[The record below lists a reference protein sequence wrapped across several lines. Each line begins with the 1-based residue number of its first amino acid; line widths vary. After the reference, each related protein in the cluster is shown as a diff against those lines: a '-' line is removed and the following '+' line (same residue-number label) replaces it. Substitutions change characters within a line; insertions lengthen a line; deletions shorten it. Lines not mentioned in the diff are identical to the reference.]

1 MCAKVKHKAS
11 PIEKK
16 IERSRNS
23 GYIDLNI
30 TVLQILRGLTVFS
43 SIQQSYE
50 HCDKLVK
57 DEREAE
63 LSSEVSPEM
72 MSDKEKDVC
81 HQPHYRSRSL
91 NSFIKK
97 FGSKLDSTK
106 GIEKYP
112 RLNRRLGSPHEK
124 PIPE

>member
-1 MCAKVKHKAS
+1 M
-11 PIEKK
+11 
-16 IERSRNS
+16 
-23 GYIDLNI
+23 
-30 TVLQILRGLTVFS
+30 FS

-50 HCDKLVK
+50 HRGKVVK
-57 DEREAE
+57 DEKEAE

-72 MSDKEKDVC
+72 ISDKEKDVC
-81 HQPHYRSRSL
+81 HKPHYRSRSL

-97 FGSKLDSTK
+97 LDSKLYSTK
-106 GIEKYP
+106 GIGKYR

>member
-1 MCAKVKHKAS
+1 M
-11 PIEKK
+11 
-16 IERSRNS
+16 
-23 GYIDLNI
+23 
-30 TVLQILRGLTVFS
+30 FS

-50 HCDKLVK
+50 HRGKVVK
-57 DEREAE
+57 DEKEAE

-72 MSDKEKDVC
+72 MSDKKDVC

-97 FGSKLDSTK
+97 LDSKLDSTK
-106 GIEKYP
+106 GIGKYP